1 MSELKIKRGKVPIIK
16 IVLISFIF
24 YGLINSI
31 DTFMIII
38 FNSEVQ
44 NPDIKFIGEKWATA
58 HIGLRYYCH
67 LWRSVLASQK
77 KSAYEFKGNNAI
89 IQSTYYKSEIYETY
103 FSSHTLRFTDI
114 NIDKK

>member
-67 LWRSVLASQK
+67 LWRSVLATQK
-77 KSAYEFKGNNAI
+77 KSAYPGKKLGSCMTRHVCSR
-89 IQSTYYKSEIYETY
+89 QMY
-103 FSSHTLRFTDI
+103 DI
-114 NIDKK
+114 GPKIN